1 MRILLFFYL
10 IVTVVV
16 SGRMLF
22 DDAVWGAI
30 ALLVGSLLGF
40 AGGSGMR
47 GALYSGQKS
56 SAVIIGGALTLA
68 GMGLAFY
75 SAVFVEIFGSTI
87 SGDLW
92 VFVGAGL
99 GFLAARPED
108 AGVQVQGRLAED
120 EVALGTIAPI
130 AASLAAGQLTPGQAD
145 QQIRDSAFIA
155 PRAPALWESMSA
167 KEREEL
173 GLNFMKLAANPE
185 FAARIE
191 KQLEPLKRADPEL
204 WNESLA
210 NAKNE
215 LRSSG
220 DKKGS

>member
-10 IVTVVV
+10 ILTVVV

-22 DDAVWGAI
+22 DGAVWGAI

-47 GALYSGQKS
+47 GAFYSGQKS
-56 SAVIIGGALTLA
+56 SAIIIGGALALA

-75 SAVFVEIFGSTI
+75 SAVFVEMFGSII

-108 AGVQVQGRLAED
+108 AGVQVQSRLAED
-120 EVALGTIAPI
+120 DVALGTIAPI
-130 AASLAAGQLTPGQAD
+130 AAGLAAGQLTPEQAERH
-145 QQIRDSAFIA
+145 IRDSALIS
-155 PRAPALWESMSA
+155 PQAPALWQSMSA
-167 KEREEL
+167 EERKEL
-173 GLNFMKLAANPE
+173 GRNFMKLDANPE
-185 FAARIE
+185 FASRIE
-191 KQLEPLKRADPEL
+191 RQLESIREADSERFEQWFAKKRDEL
-204 WNESLA
+204 GRGE
-210 NAKNE
+210 
-215 LRSSG
+215 G
-220 DKKGS
+220 